1 MQYPGLMLQLPDWVE
16 KFTCRSGPV
25 FATMEERMRFV
36 IELSRLNIEHNT
48 GGPFGAAVFA
58 GGAGQSGKL
67 IAPGVNIVVP
77 ARCSIAHAE
86 IVAVAIAQ
94 QILGCNDLSS
104 KGASFELV
112 TSAEP
117 CAMCL
122 GAIPWSGITKVICGA
137 LDADARDIGFD
148 EGAKPTDWIQSFK
161 NRGITVLQSVLRD
174 EAKSV
179 LLQYQKS
186 NGIIYNPHR
195 ENS

>member
-1 MQYPGLMLQLPDWVE
+1 MQYPGLKLNLPDWVQ
-16 KFTCRSGPV
+16 KLTCRPGPV

-48 GGPFGAAVFA
+48 GGPFGAAVFEQ
-58 GGAGQSGKL
+58 QSGKL

-86 IVAVAIAQ
+86 IVAIAIAQ
-94 QILGCNDLSS
+94 QILGSNDLSS
-104 KGASFELV
+104 KGTSFELV
-112 TSAEP
+112 TSTEP

-122 GAIPWSGITKVICGA
+122 GAIPWSGITKVVCGA
-137 LDADARDIGFD
+137 SEEDAHNIGFD
-148 EGAKPTDWIQSFK
+148 EGAKPADWVQSFK
-161 NRGITVLQSVLRD
+161 NSGITVLQGLLRD
-174 EAKSV
+174 EAKSI

-186 NGIIYNPHR
+186 NGVIYNPHR